1 MEERKERGGGS
12 RGPQGVNMGTLA
24 KLMVGAPNGS
34 WAWLGRGELGAM
46 GYDGDGDGD
55 EYSELGEDWMNK
67 PGGSKASGS
76 G

>member
-1 MEERKERGGGS
+1 
-12 RGPQGVNMGTLA
+12 MGTLA

-55 EYSELGEDWMNK
+55 EYSELGED
-67 PGGSKASGS
+67 
-76 G
+76 